1 MALKEAGYTDVFGV
15 DTNRDTLAKAKSLG
29 IIKEGCTTG
38 KDIITFMHFN
48 NLCVYKLTD
57 IEKSKWKIDTP
68 LVYFLGHDW

>member
-1 MALKEAGYTDVFGV
+1 MERSVWRQGRPS
-15 DTNRDTLAKAKSLG
+15 N
-29 IIKEGCTTG
+29 TG

-57 IEKSKWKIDTP
+57 IEKSKWKIDTR